1 MGSTGGLALVM
12 SGGGARA
19 AYQVGV
25 LRMLGRRFPHF
36 APPILTGVSAGA
48 INAAFLAAKPGDF
61 ETRSAALQS
70 LWSRLTPEQVYRIG
84 TLDLARN
91 VLQTGLKLVSGG
103 LVRTRRR
110 YALVDTSPLREL
122 LQRELGSTDGR
133 LPGIEQNIAA
143 ERLRS
148 VAITASNYTTGQSI
162 TFIQGHGA
170 DVWESGHRRTT
181 PCSLRVEHVMA
192 SASLPLLFPAVK
204 VEQHWYGD
212 GGIRLT
218 APLSPAVH
226 LGARAILAI
235 STRYNRTPT
244 EAREPVVQDYP
255 PIAQMAGVL
264 LNAIFLDLFD
274 ADAITLERMNRLVAM
289 LPPDERGSLHTVDLL
304 ILRPSRDLGKMA
316 NEYEARLPRALR
328 FMTRGLGTRETRSND
343 LLSLIMFQQDYLQRL
358 IELGEHDAE
367 QRFDEVESFL
377 ERTGTHPER

>member
-25 LRMLGRRFPHF
+25 MRVLGRRFPNF
-36 APPILTGVSAGA
+36 APPIITGVSAGA
-48 INAAFLAAKPGDF
+48 INAAFLAARAGDF

-70 LWSRLTPEQVYRIG
+70 LWSRLTPDQVYRIG

-91 VLQTGLKLVSGG
+91 VVQTGLKLVSGG
-103 LVRTRRR
+103 LIRTQRR
-110 YALVDTSPLREL
+110 YSLVDTTPLREL
-122 LQRELGSTDGR
+122 LERELGASEGK
-133 LPGIEQNIAA
+133 LPGIAENIAA
-143 ERLRS
+143 DRLRS

-170 DVWESGHRRTT
+170 DVWESGHRCTT
-181 PCSLRVEHVMA
+181 PCDLRVEHVMA

-204 VEQHWYGD
+204 VDQHWYGD
-212 GGIRLT
+212 GGIRLS

-244 EAREPVVQDYP
+244 EAREPVVQNYP

-274 ADAITLERMNRLVAM
+274 GDAATLERMNRLVAM
-289 LPPDERGSLHTVDLL
+289 LPPQNRGSLHTVDLL

-328 FMTRGLGTRETRSND
+328 FMTRGLGTKETRSND

-358 IELGEHDAE
+358 IELGEEDALR
-367 QRFDEVESFL
+367 RFDELEVFL
-377 ERTGTHPER
+377 ERSGTHPEH